1 MTAFPN
7 IQQFF
12 KKIFSTVNL
21 WVSAVSTRLSLR
33 KSWQNGRHKIPYF
46 HQFLGVEIL
55 WKGKVST
62 EFWANRYFPIKFPDQ
77 KIRQK

>member
-33 KSWQNGRHKIPYF
+33 KSWQNGRHKKNTVISPISWCRNFVERQSF
-46 HQFLGVEIL
+46 HRVLGKSL
-55 WKGKVST
+55 LS
-62 EFWANRYFPIKFPDQ
+62 D
-77 KIRQK
+77 KISRSEN